1 MIFCATR
8 YSAILV
14 PPSPSSAT
22 FSPAVFGGFGVD
34 ASTVEP
40 ALASPTSSPSTPI
53 SASVSVVDFLLLGG
67 HDALE
72 GREARLVDLLG
83 DADDGGQRAPRG

>member
-8 YSAILV
+8 YSATLV
-14 PPSPSSAT
+14 PPSPSSVT

-34 ASTVEP
+34 DRHLGTGVGDADLVGLDAE
-40 ALASPTSSPSTPI
+40 I
-53 SASVSVVDFLLLGG
+53 GQRQRRHFLLLRG

-72 GREARLVDLLG
+72 GRVARLVDLLG
-83 DADDGGQRAPRG
+83 DRDHRRQRRLA